1 MKTITLIPLTIGT
14 GIGHFISSFAMIER
28 NNMAII
34 DFDYHSIVKEI
45 LLEDE
50 INHITTEGM
59 QTLDFAT
66 TRFNNSLISFSSDK
80 LNKENFRSVFSLDI
94 IRGNFLIRNTEF
106 LIIHSPFKLDDK
118 TPCSLMEYSDYVV
131 FFGDYSLESKL
142 ALTKIISTCS
152 KSQFGIIL
160 SKFEDS
166 TISSETLLDDAGF
179 NQVKLIAN
187 IPYSLKFQLATIQ
200 KKAILEL
207 DDTGLCK
214 IIIDSWEKIK
224 TAVYFHSV
232 TFD

>member
-14 GIGHFISSFAMIER
+14 GISHFISSFAMIER

-50 INHITTEGM
+50 VNYITTEYM
-59 QTLDFAT
+59 QKLDFAN
-66 TRFNNSLISFSSDK
+66 TRFNNSLMSFPSDK
-80 LNKENFRSVFSLDI
+80 LNKENFRREFSIDI
-94 IRGNFLIRNTEF
+94 LRGNFLIKNTAF
-106 LIIHSPFKLDDK
+106 LIIHYPIRLDDNILF
-118 TPCSLMEYSDYVV
+118 SLMEYSDYVV
-131 FFGDYSLESKL
+131 FFGHYSLKSKL
-142 ALTKIISTCS
+142 TLTKFISTCS

-160 SKFEDS
+160 SKSEDL
-166 TISSETLLDDAGF
+166 TISSETLLDDPGF
-179 NQVKLIAN
+179 NRVKLIAD

-207 DDTGLCK
+207 NDKGLCK
-214 IIIDSWEKIK
+214 TIIDSWEKIK
-224 TAVYFHSV
+224 TAVYSHSF